1 MHNTHFV
8 GEAPVQGIGSHEIII
23 YSVVEEVGHFE
34 ILGLFISVSG
44 SGLILVCLIH
54 DWWYTKSPSF

>member
-44 SGLILVCLIH
+44 FNLVCAILG
-54 DWWYTKSPSF
+54 